1 MNRHRPAAH
10 HDEPGR
16 LPTGGAISL
25 EWKLPLLMTALLAAG
40 LAVTLAFTYRTL
52 TRRAE
57 SIVRDRLVHAARQVA
72 STAEASLAQRASSLR
87 DVAADSVVK
96 RVLLAARDGA
106 QGRAL
111 TAVDAGAAR
120 SALARLA
127 APGDT
132 ALPVELW
139 DADGRRVAFV
149 GRDLPRSAHP
159 APPPTASA
167 GGASPDAVGFGPLH
181 ADGDRM
187 RFWAVAPVLA
197 GGERVGFVAQARYVS
212 GPRDAVRSLRE
223 LLREDVTLYMRNAD
237 GTSWVTA
244 PGAPAAA
251 PSRRDSTSDGVW
263 YVRAGAGRVMAA
275 ESPIAGTPWVVVL
288 ESPESWIIRRPRQT
302 VRALAVLGLAITVAG
317 AAVAWGASRRITS
330 PLASLT
336 AAAEAVALGT
346 YEHHVVGPGRDE
358 IGRLTASFDTMA
370 RQVTTAREALEHRV
384 TEAQAAAEELARAN
398 RQLREA
404 MAEAERARAD
414 AERARAEAEA
424 ASRAKSDFLAVM
436 SHELRTPLNAI
447 GGYAQLLEMGLH
459 GPVTDAQRNALLRIG
474 HSQAHLLT
482 LINDVLNFA
491 RIDAGQ
497 VEYAIEDVS
506 LHDTLA
512 ELDTLV
518 TPQVRASRLTF
529 VYRPCPRGLSA
540 RADRDKLRQVVLNLL
555 ANAIKYTPEGGAVT
569 VECDADDRHVR
580 VHVRDTGTGIRAER
594 LPFIFEPFVQGERAL
609 NRPDEGV
616 GLGLAISRDLTRGM
630 GGELSVASEVGQGS
644 TFTVALP
651 RAGVPLEPGT
661 PGAPSLGL
669 GPGSATTRA

>member
-1 MNRHRPAAH
+1 VR

-16 LPTGGAISL
+16 LPLGGTISL

-40 LAVTLAFTYRTL
+40 LVVTLAFTYRTL

-72 STAEASLAQRASSLR
+72 STAEAALARRAEGLR
-87 DVAADSVVK
+87 AVARDSAVK
-96 RVLLAARDGA
+96 QVLLAARGGA
-106 QGRAL
+106 RGGA
-111 TAVDAGAAR
+111 AAEADVAAAR
-120 SALARLA
+120 SALARLGP
-127 APGDT
+127 PGDS

-139 DADGRRVAFV
+139 DAGGRRVTFV
-149 GRDLPRSAHP
+149 GRELPPSAELARLLGAADRTG
-159 APPPTASA
+159 APL
-167 GGASPDAVGFGPLH
+167 GAVGFGPLH
-181 ADGDRM
+181 ADGDRA
-187 RFWAVAPVLA
+187 RFWAVAPVLV
-197 GGERVGFVAQARYVS
+197 GGERVGSVAQARYVT
-212 GPRDAVRSLRE
+212 GPRDASRTLRE
-223 LLREDVTLYMRNAD
+223 FLREDVTLYTRNAD
-237 GTSWVTA
+237 GTLWVTA
-244 PGAPAAA
+244 PGIPAAA
-251 PSRRDSTSDGVW
+251 PSRRDSTAGGLWYAREGV
-263 YVRAGAGRVMAA
+263 GRVMAA

-288 ESPESWIIRRPRQT
+288 ESPESWILGRPRETVQT
-302 VRALAVLGLAITVAG
+302 LALLGLAVTAVG
-317 AAVAWGASRRITS
+317 AALAWAASRRIAR

-346 YEHHVVGPGRDE
+346 YEHHVVGAGRDE

-370 RQVTTAREALEHRV
+370 RHVAAAREALEHRV
-384 TEAQAAAEELARAN
+384 TEAQGAAEELARAN

-414 AERARAEAEA
+414 AERARTEAEA
-424 ASRAKSDFLAVM
+424 ASRAKSDFLATM

-447 GGYAQLLEMGLH
+447 GGYAQLMEMGLH
-459 GPVTDAQRNALLRIG
+459 GPVTDAQRDALARIG

-482 LINDVLNFA
+482 LINDVLSFA

-497 VEYAIEDVS
+497 VQYAIEDVS
-506 LHDTLA
+506 LHETLA
-512 ELDTLV
+512 ELDALV
-518 TPQVRASRLTF
+518 APQVRASRLTF

-555 ANAIKYTPEGGAVT
+555 ANAIKYTAAGGVVT

-616 GLGLAISRDLTRGM
+616 GLGLAISRDLARGM
-630 GGELSVASEVGQGS
+630 GGDISVASEVGKGS
-644 TFTVALP
+644 TFTVVLP
-651 RAGVPLEPGT
+651 RAGVPLPPGA

-669 GPGSATTRA
+669 GPGSTTTRA